1 MIEEILPPQVA
12 AVEAFGD
19 LLDPLFPQEEAL
31 VVKAVA
37 KRRAE
42 FTTGR
47 ACARAALARLG
58 LPRVPIPQG
67 ARGAPDWPDGVV
79 GSITHCAGYR
89 ASAVARVAD
98 VLSLGVDAEPD
109 APLPDGVLE
118 AIASTAERA
127 SLDQLAAQAPG
138 VSWDRLL
145 FSAKES
151 VYKTWFP
158 CTGRWLD
165 FDEAVITINP
175 AAGTF
180 GARLLVSGQAHDG
193 RPLHEFAGRWLA
205 RNGLVLTAITIAA

>member
-1 MIEEILPPQVA
+1 MIEEILPAPVE
-12 AVEAFGD
+12 AVESFGD
-19 LLDPLFPQEEAL
+19 LAEALFPAEEAI
-31 VVKAVA
+31 VAKAVA

-58 LPRVPIPQG
+58 LPRAPIPQG
-67 ARGAPDWPDGVV
+67 AKGAPAWPDGVV

-98 VLSLGVDAEPD
+98 VLTLGLDAEPD

-118 AIASTAERA
+118 VIASADEQA
-127 SLDQLAAQAPG
+127 ALDRLAREAPG
-138 VSWDRLL
+138 VCWDRLL

-151 VYKTWFP
+151 VYKSWFP
-158 CTGRWLD
+158 CTARWLD
-165 FDEAVITINP
+165 FHEAVITIDP

-180 GARLLVSGQAHDG
+180 AARLLVTGQAHDG

-205 RNGLVLTAITIAA
+205 RNGLVLTAITVAA